1 MSIVGSII
9 TMLLILS
16 VLVVIHEFGH
26 YIVARM
32 FKIKVKEFS
41 IFMGPKIYSRVG
53 KKNGVK
59 FSIRAIPLGG
69 YCSLE
74 DENGEEEEKTEG
86 AFFSKPKRVRA
97 AVFFAGPLMN
107 ILLALVIVII
117 VFSIVGYSTNRIG
130 VIQENGL
137 FATYSDPAD
146 PGFKIE
152 VGDKITEYDDIELYG
167 VFYF

>member
-130 VIQENGL
+130 VIQENGQRPRGSRL
-137 FATYSDPAD
+137 
-146 PGFKIE
+146 
-152 VGDKITEYDDIELYG
+152 
-167 VFYF
+167 